1 MAETIAYMLAQAYE
15 LAGTHSVSVD
25 TAGSPSTATLTVG
38 WYRTYLAEVSGA
50 DGTEGHPFEL
60 ISQFGA
66 AVDPTVSS
74 WAVTFTTA
82 GLVRITYLDSGT
94 GTITWGAN
102 GTTLRN
108 LLGFTGTAVGPL
120 NQGESATATYL
131 PTHCIFAISA
141 EPDTGW
147 VQSGSRFAGARM
159 PSGRVY
165 GWSARDPSLM
175 RSLTLRLLP
184 KDSATRTTYS
194 MAGTPCYGPTS
205 RWTSP
210 GTSEPAQA
218 PPWGALETLAT
229 AGGVSCG
236 ASLGVLQELIAG
248 TVTVFDHCY
257 LMPETVEAGEQ
268 NALSVDGYDAR
279 RDVGLQLSWYRE
291 DTR

>member
-1 MAETIAYMLAQAYE
+1 MAETLAYMLAQAYE
-15 LAGTHSVSVD
+15 LAGTHSVGLAD
-25 TAGSPSTATLTVG
+25 AGGSHTETLADLG
-38 WYRTYLAEVSGA
+38 WYRTYLAERSAG
-50 DGTEGHPFEL
+50 DGTEAHPYEL
-60 ISQFGA
+60 LD
-66 AVDPTVSS
+66 AVQTLLGSASWSVSL
-74 WAVTFTTA
+74 TTA

-108 LLGFTGTAVGPL
+108 LLGFSGSTVGPL
-120 NQGESATATYL
+120 NENESATGTYL

-159 PSGRVY
+159 SDGRVY

-194 MAGTPCYGPTS
+194 MGGTPCYGPTS

-236 ASLGVLQELIAG
+236 AALGTFQELLAG
-248 TVTVFDHCY
+248 EVAVFDHCY

>member
-1 MAETIAYMLAQAYE
+1 MAETLAYMIAQAYE
-15 LAGTHSVSVD
+15 LTGTHSVELVD
-25 TAGSPSTATLTVG
+25 AGGTHTETLASLG
-38 WYRTYLAEVSGA
+38 WFRTYLAERTSGA
-50 DGTEGHPFEL
+50 GTEAHPYELLDVFEDL
-60 ISQFGA
+60 LGA
-66 AVDPTVSS
+66 AS
-74 WAVTFTTA
+74 WRVRLTAA
-82 GLVRITYLDSGT
+82 GLVQITYLDSGT
-94 GTITWGAN
+94 GTITWGTN

-120 NQGESATATYL
+120 NQDESATATYP
-131 PTHCIFAISA
+131 PTHCILAIAA

-147 VQSGSRFAGARM
+147 VQSGARFAGARM

-175 RSLTLRLLP
+175 RTLTLRLLP

-194 MAGTPCYGPTS
+194 MAGTPCFGPSS

-236 ASLGVLQELIAG
+236 AVLGTLQDVIAG
-248 TVTVFDHCY
+248 TQTTFDHCY

-268 NALSVDGYDAR
+268 NTLSVEGWDAR
-279 RDVGLQLSWYRE
+279 RDVPVILSWYRE